1 VQVRIALAVGVAAQ
15 IDGQAIDEDREI
27 GPVIGVESTDQVL
40 FGLAASLV
48 LIDDQPG
55 HETQDVGGA
64 ALRAELEVA
73 AGNDLLGRR

>member
-1 VQVRIALAVGVAAQ
+1 
-15 IDGQAIDEDREI
+15 
-27 GPVIGVESTDQVL
+27 VIGVESTDQVL

-55 HETQDVGGA
+55 HETQDVGRA